1 MLIFSRQN
9 RFKCCNLHD
18 LVYIFLDN
26 GVMTTPKRRILS
38 FVFTVLCFKE
48 PLLIRTTLHFIC
60 CRQSVTNLTG
70 PQVASAILGHAN
82 LFLELCEK
90 SSMCLDALAIKR
102 N

>member
-38 FVFTVLCFKE
+38 FVFTVLCNNNNNNIYIA
-48 PLLIRTTLHFIC
+48 PIITSCSVLAGGRLCQTTYNA
-60 CRQSVTNLTG
+60 VYN
-70 PQVASAILGHAN
+70 
-82 LFLELCEK
+82 
-90 SSMCLDALAIKR
+90 
-102 N
+102 